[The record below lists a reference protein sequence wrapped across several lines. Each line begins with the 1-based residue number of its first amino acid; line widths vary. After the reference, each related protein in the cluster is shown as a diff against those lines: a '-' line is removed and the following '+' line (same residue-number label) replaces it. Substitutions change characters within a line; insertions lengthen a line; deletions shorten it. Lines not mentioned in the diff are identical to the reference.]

1 MDSIKSSLLLNMRRI
16 TLGHYKGAALFIID
30 DVIRDL
36 SYVINR
42 DVYYHLQVFEFESQY
57 KQGLRCSECG
67 VKCHERCRE
76 MVSVDCLQRAA
87 MKHLR
92 SV

>member
-1 MDSIKSSLLLNMRRI
+1 MDSFKSSLLLNMRRV
-16 TLGHYKGAALFIID
+16 TLGHYKGVVSFIID
-30 DVIRDL
+30 DVIRDDTYL
-36 SYVINR
+36 MNR
-42 DVYYHLQVFEFESQY
+42 NICHHMQVFEFVNQH

-92 SV
+92 LV